1 MVYAKARTLLNHYG
15 WTEWLCHTN
24 FSFLTGASYP
34 EEYIDRAR
42 AFHYDGLAITDLDGV
57 YGLARAHLQRQ
68 KLLKAGDK
76 LGTTPRLFHG
86 AEIHLQRDH
95 HRPILYRE
103 TLVLLAQTARG
114 YRNLCRILSYAHR
127 DGKTEAQVPLEHL
140 LEHAMEDLVVI
151 QPMRG
156 LIRHAGMRDVKERYS
171 HLSQHLKGRFYLAL
185 SRHLNPS
192 EDHWL
197 KPTLACARDLAI
209 PCLLSQ
215 DAFFH
220 APDRKDMSDL
230 LQAIRTN
237 LTLDQAVAHM
247 FINCERSLHDLDG
260 IAHRFGDIP
269 GYEEFLRA
277 SHELRESF
285 SFDMS
290 ELRYRYPKEMIPES
304 HTAQSFL
311 EALTWK
317 EATKRYQSPL
327 PERVAQ
333 LIKHELAL
341 VETLEFADYFLTVW
355 DIVCWARKRGIICQG
370 RGSAAN
376 SAVCFVLGITA
387 VDPMKFDLLF
397 ERFVSVERGDPP
409 DIDVDFEHE
418 RREEVIQY
426 IYERYGRHRAA
437 MVANVITFRTKG
449 AMRAVGKALGIGEN
463 ILTRVSRQIEEDGFR
478 RHVAKNIATPEVI
491 EETSAPSDSEQVPW
505 ELWREMAGKLKG
517 FPRHLGIHSGGFM
530 LADKTLD
537 HLVPVE
543 PATMA
548 GRSVIQ
554 WSKDDIE
561 GLGFF
566 KIDILALGMLTAV
579 RKSFDAIA
587 HYYGKS
593 CSLETLPQEDPATY
607 RMIQKAET
615 VGTFQIESRAQMSML
630 PRLKPRT
637 FYDLVVE
644 VAIIRPGPIQGG
656 MVHPYLRRRDGIEV
670 VSFPD
675 ERLRPILER
684 TLGVPLFQEQVMRI
698 AIAVGG
704 FSPGEANELRRH
716 MGAWSLKGHMG
727 PWLGRLADGMR
738 KNGISEDFVQGI
750 LGQMRGFAHYGFPES
765 HAVSFALIA
774 YASAWLK
781 CHYPAAFFM
790 ALLNSQPMGFYAPY
804 ALVQA
809 AQREGVKVLPVCVNQ
824 SSWDATLERAPSSDK
839 DCAYAMRLGL
849 RLVNGLSERAARA
862 IEVKRFSL
870 QAGFE
875 SFEHFVGSV
884 ALYRSDLAALAAAD
898 AFRCFGLERKAALW
912 CAEAAPFCPILED
925 PEESL
930 VFKAETAMERVQ
942 QDLNATTTTLGP
954 HPSLVIRQELWC
966 YDVPSKELISA
977 HNLGVTPADRNVHV
991 FGMVLVRQSPPSAKG
1006 MVFLTLEDETGFINL
1021 VLTPQMYTR
1030 YSALVESQAFLC
1042 VRGRLQKQHEAH
1054 SIMVLQFYEPR
1065 LKRADVIPMVARPH
1079 QRHVASPRMSLETSG
1094 TTVVRSHGR

>member
-1 MVYAKARTLLNHYG
+1 MDIVKAQELIHRYG
-15 WTEWLCHTN
+15 WTEWLCHSN

-34 EEYIDRAR
+34 EEYLDRAQGFGYR
-42 AFHYDGLAITDLDGV
+42 GLALTDLDGV
-57 YGLARAHLQRQ
+57 YGLARAHLYRQRVV
-68 KLLKAGDK
+68 KSLE
-76 LGTTPRLFHG
+76 PSVSFVRLFHG
-86 AEIHLQRDH
+86 AEIHLGQDH
-95 HRPILYRE
+95 HRPLLYRD
-103 TLVLLAQTARG
+103 TLVLLARTGEG
-114 YRNLCRILSYAHR
+114 YRQLCRLLSHAHR
-127 DGKTEAQVPLEHL
+127 DGKTQAYVPIEHL
-140 LEHAMEDLVVI
+140 LDHATSDLVII

-156 LIRHAGMRDVKERYS
+156 LIRHGSKDAVRERYALLAK
-171 HLSQHLKGRFYLAL
+171 HFKGRFYLAL
-185 SRHLNPS
+185 SRHMSAS

-197 KPTLACARDLAI
+197 EPTMWLAKDLSI

-220 APDRKDMSDL
+220 APERKDVSDL
-230 LQAIRTN
+230 VQAIRTN
-237 LTLDQAVAHM
+237 LTLDDAVAHM
-247 FINCERSLHDLDG
+247 FVNCERSLHSLPG
-260 IAHRFGDIP
+260 IAQRFGDLP
-269 GYEEFLRA
+269 CYEAALR
-277 SHELRESF
+277 SSQDLYNSF

-311 EALTWK
+311 EELTWQ
-317 EATKRYQSPL
+317 EAGARYGTPL
-327 PERVAQ
+327 PQRVRE
-333 LIKHELAL
+333 LLVHELAL
-341 VETLEFADYFLTVW
+341 IESLGFADYFLTVW
-355 DIVCWARKRGIICQG
+355 DIVRWARERGIVCQG

-387 VDPMKFDLLF
+387 VDPLKFDLLF

-426 IYERYGRHRAA
+426 IYERYGRQRAA

-449 AMRAVGKALGIGEN
+449 AMRAVGKALGISEE
-463 ILTRVSRQIEEDGFR
+463 ILTQVSRQIEEDGFR
-478 RHVAKNIATPEVI
+478 RYVAKNVTPPKSET
-491 EETSAPSDSEQVPW
+491 ETSVEVPYAGVPW
-505 ELWREMAGKLKG
+505 HLWREMAAKIKG

-543 PATMA
+543 PATMV

-554 WSKDDIE
+554 WCKDDIE

-579 RKSFDAIA
+579 RKSFEAIA
-587 HYYGKS
+587 AHHGKAW
-593 CSLETLPQEDPATY
+593 SLATIPQEDPATY
-607 RMIQKAET
+607 QMIQKAET

-656 MVHPYLRRRDGIEV
+656 MVHPYLRRRDGLEP

-675 ERLRPILER
+675 ERLRSILER
-684 TLGVPLFQEQVMRI
+684 TLGIPLFQEQVMRI
-698 AIAVGG
+698 AMAVGG

-716 MGAWSLKGHMG
+716 MGAWSIKGHMG
-727 PWLGRLADGMR
+727 PWLERLAKGMR
-738 KNGISEDFVQGI
+738 GNGISEDFVQGI

-790 ALLNSQPMGFYAPY
+790 AVLNSQPMGFYAPY

-809 AQREGVKVLPVCVNQ
+809 AQRDGVPVLPVCVNH
-824 SSWDATLERAPSSDK
+824 SHWDATLERVSSPDQEP
-839 DCAYAMRLGL
+839 CYAIRLGF
-849 RLVNGLSERAARA
+849 RLIAGLSRRAAHE
-862 IEVKRFSL
+862 IERKRGTLSD
-870 QAGFE
+870 GFQ
-875 SFEHFVGSV
+875 SFEHFVQSV
-884 ALYRSDLAALAAAD
+884 SLYRPDLTSLAAAN
-898 AFRCFGLERKAALW
+898 AFRVFGLERKAALW
-912 CAEAAPFCPILED
+912 CAEAAPFCPVLED
-925 PEESL
+925 VEDPVVFRPESNMESI
-930 VFKAETAMERVQ
+930 Q
-942 QDLNATTTTLGP
+942 QDLSATTTTLGS
-954 HPSLVIRQELWC
+954 HPSAVIRQELWC
-966 YDVPSKELISA
+966 YDVPLKEISFGRDLS
-977 HNLGVTPADRNVHV
+977 NMSPGIFVHV

-1021 VLTPQMYTR
+1021 ALTPQMYTR
-1030 YSALVESQAFLC
+1030 YSKIVENQAFLC
-1042 VRGRLQKQHEAH
+1042 VRGKLQKEQQAH
-1054 SIMVLQFYEPR
+1054 SILVAQFYEPR
-1065 LKRADVIPMVARPH
+1065 LRRADVIPLVSRPH
-1079 QRHVASPRMSLETSG
+1079 QRHVATPRISL
-1094 TTVVRSHGR
+1094 VINYK

>member
-1 MVYAKARTLLNHYG
+1 MVNSQARTLLDRYG

-34 EEYIDRAR
+34 EEYLERAR
-42 AFHYDGLAITDLDGV
+42 AFGYQSFAIADLDGV

-68 KLLKAGDK
+68 KRVKGGETGEHL
-76 LGTTPRLFHG
+76 PRLFHG
-86 AEIHLQRDH
+86 AEIHLGRDH
-95 HRPILYRE
+95 HRPLLYRDN
-103 TLVLLAQTARG
+103 LVLLARSARG
-114 YRNLCRILSYAHR
+114 YQNLCRLLSYAHR
-127 DGKTEAQVPLEHL
+127 EGKAGAYVPLQAL
-140 LEHAMEDLVVI
+140 LEMETTDLVVI

-156 LIRHAGMRDVKERYS
+156 LIRHAAADVVRARYAQ
-171 HLSQHLKGRFYLAL
+171 LAQHFQGRFYLAV
-185 SRHLNPS
+185 SRHLSPS
-192 EDHWL
+192 EDLWL
-197 KPTLACARDLAI
+197 RPTLSLARDLAL

-220 APDRKDMSDL
+220 APERKDVSDL

-237 LTLDQAVAHM
+237 LTLDEAVAHM

-260 IAHRFGDIP
+260 IARRFGDIP
-269 GYEEFLRA
+269 GYEDALKA
-277 SHELRESF
+277 SQELSASF
-285 SFDMS
+285 TFDMS
-290 ELRYRYPKEMIPES
+290 ELRYRYPKEMIPAS

-311 EALTWK
+311 EELIGQAAQ
-317 EATKRYQSPL
+317 ERYARPL
-327 PERVAQ
+327 PDRVAQ
-333 LIKHELAL
+333 LLRHELRL
-341 VETLEFADYFLTVW
+341 IETLDFADYFLTVW
-355 DIVCWARKRGIICQG
+355 DIVQWARGRGILCQG

-387 VDPMKFDLLF
+387 VDPMTFDLLF

-426 IYERYGRHRAA
+426 IYARYGRQRAA
-437 MVANVITFRTKG
+437 MVANIITFRTKG
-449 AMRAVGKALGIGEN
+449 AMRAVGKALGVPEVV
-463 ILTRVSRQIEEDGFR
+463 LAQVARQIEEEGFR
-478 RHVAKNIATPEVI
+478 RHVTKNVALP
-491 EETSAPSDSEQVPW
+491 ETSPEAVEPDPGDTIPW
-505 ELWREMAGKLKG
+505 QLWRDMAAKIKG

-530 LADKTLD
+530 LADKPLD
-537 HLVPVE
+537 HLVPIE

-554 WSKDDIE
+554 WCKEDIE

-579 RKSFDAIA
+579 RKSFEAVA
-587 HYYGKS
+587 RHYGQS
-593 CSLETLPQEDPATY
+593 WSLATLPQEDPATY

-656 MVHPYLRRRDGIEV
+656 MVHPYLRRREGVES

-684 TLGVPLFQEQVMRI
+684 TLGIPLFQEQVMRI
-698 AIAVGG
+698 AMAVGG

-716 MGAWSLKGHMG
+716 MGAWSMKGHMG

-738 KNGISEDFVQGI
+738 QNGISEDFVQGI
-750 LGQMRGFAHYGFPES
+750 LGQMHGFAHYGFPES

-790 ALLNSQPMGFYAPY
+790 SLLNSQPMGFYAPY
-804 ALVQA
+804 ALVQT
-809 AQREGVKVLPVCVNQ
+809 AQRDGVEVLPVCVNR
-824 SSWDATLERAPSSDK
+824 SSWESTLEEVFSEKGNPV
-839 DCAYAMRLGL
+839 YAIRLGL
-849 RLVNGLSERAARA
+849 GLVTGLSEKAGRE
-862 IEVKRFSL
+862 IESKRSSVQGTF
-870 QAGFE
+870 A
-875 SFEHFVGSV
+875 SFPHFVQSV
-884 ALYRSDLAALAAAD
+884 SLYRSDLTSLAAAD
-898 AFRCFGLERKAALW
+898 AFRVLGLERKAALW

-925 PEESL
+925 PEDPL
-930 VFKAETAMERVQ
+930 VFDAETAMERIQ

-954 HPSLVIRQELWC
+954 HPSAVIRQDLWC
-966 YDVPSKELISA
+966 YDVPRKETLFARDLVQASS
-977 HNLGVTPADRNVHV
+977 GQKVHV
-991 FGMVLVRQSPPSAKG
+991 FGMVIVRQSPPSAKG
-1006 MVFLTLEDETGFINL
+1006 MVFLTLEDETGFLNL

-1030 YSALVESQAFLC
+1030 CHAVVESQAFLC
-1042 VRGRLQKQHEAH
+1042 VRGTLQKQREAH
-1054 SIMVLQFYEPR
+1054 SIMVLEFYEPR
-1065 LKRADVIPMVARPH
+1065 LKRADVIPMAAKPH
-1079 QRHVASPRMSLETSG
+1079 QRHVATPRMHLASPG
-1094 TTVVRSHGR
+1094 RSIAGS